1 MRSICSQDL
10 LGSIRSFSVYNV
22 DFFQQQISMQ
32 QSLYLSIEEHK
43 YRLMGKMQQ
52 PVYLWL
58 SPVRASQTSTEQL
71 TRFFHLSL
79 LIWICICSPLSHSLG
94 RWAVWSNCEACLLQF
109 HFKVVGTAL
118 LLFAIS
124 AINNPANSAVSARYK
139 NFTFWR
145 LNSTLFGTKLS
156 FLRPNYLFGAKIW
169 LLVSALV
176 HSWLDW
182 SSSTLA
188 SASDIMQGMSRFF
201 SRNHHWL
208 EMFSDLKISR
218 FEREKIIV

>member
-10 LGSIRSFSVYNV
+10 LGSIRSFSVYNF

-58 SPVRASQTSTEQL
+58 FPVRASQTSTEQL

-124 AINNPANSAVSARYK
+124 AINNPANSAVSSRSQ
-139 NFTFWR
+139 NLTFWR
-145 LNSTLFGTKLS
+145 LNSTLFGTNFT
-156 FLRPNYLFGAKIW
+156 FLRLN
-169 LLVSALV
+169 
-176 HSWLDW
+176 
-182 SSSTLA
+182 
-188 SASDIMQGMSRFF
+188 
-201 SRNHHWL
+201 
-208 EMFSDLKISR
+208 
-218 FEREKIIV
+218 